1 MKTVFIDKPENI
13 LVILKL
19 IKQVPTLKRIILTKK
34 LPDDTDLEIRN
45 KAKEFDIDVFSFNQ
59 LRVIFFEI
67 LLRNAFEFVR
77 FSFQRNSEDRNLLL
91 IM

>member
-1 MKTVFIDKPENI
+1 LKTVFIDKPENI

-59 LRVIFFEI
+59 LRVIFF
-67 LLRNAFEFVR
+67 
-77 FSFQRNSEDRNLLL
+77 
-91 IM
+91 